1 MNKQEKILE
10 GIEIILFANSVKG
23 KQFQKDFTEL
33 AKDIVRMEASRGVV
47 IKVEKEETVSLPFS
61 GLGFQVDTV
70 IPVSSSKLN
79 KAGYATFES
88 LARRDKEEEG

>member
-47 IKVEKEETVSLPFS
+47 IKVEKEETALIPFS
-61 GLGFQVDTV
+61 GLGFQLETV
-70 IPVSSSKLN
+70 IPISSSNLSE
-79 KAGYATFES
+79 AGYEAIEPLILEAS
-88 LARRDKEEEG
+88 KID